1 VKTLAQ
7 SALALL
13 FVGVLGFM
21 ATGAFAQSLDPVAG
35 AISTVTELPST
46 ITGTGATATS
56 TGATSTVV
64 STASTVVSTA
74 SAVADQAASSTG
86 TQSPPPGTSPAQ
98 GSGSPGDE
106 SGEEGP
112 RNGNSTAYHPGMT
125 CGEAARDARAF
136 AAWIATFKEHGG
148 TAPPAGRGSGI
159 AGASAQGA
167 AAAATAGLESIPGLQ
182 PPGEDGLR
190 RILEILALATVGAG
204 LLAMTAAAASFLTGR
219 WSP

>member
-1 VKTLAQ
+1 
-7 SALALL
+7 
-13 FVGVLGFM
+13 
-21 ATGAFAQSLDPVAG
+21 
-35 AISTVTELPST
+35 
-46 ITGTGATATS
+46 
-56 TGATSTVV
+56 
-64 STASTVVSTA
+64 VSTA

-86 TQSPPPGTSPAQ
+86 TQSPPPGTTPAQ

-106 SGEEGP
+106 PGKTEEGP
-112 RNGNSTAYHPGMT
+112 RNGISTAYHPGMT

-136 AAWIATFKEHGG
+136 AAWMATFKEHGG
-148 TAPPAGRGSGI
+148 TARPDIGGSGI

-167 AAAATAGLESIPGLQ
+167 AAAATAALESIPGLQ